1 MNFNQTSF
9 LTSAATLKDCPEQ
22 SLAEVAFAGRS
33 NAGKSSAINTL
44 CNQSRLARISKTPGR
59 TQLINFFVVEYGKYL
74 VDLPGYGFA
83 KVPLEV
89 KNKWQFELEQYL
101 RKREAL
107 CGVVLLSDIRH
118 PLKEFDRMMINWAV
132 QSQLPLHLLLTKAD
146 KLKRGAAQNTLLK
159 IKRELE
165 NHNEVSMQ
173 LFSSL
178 KNTGVVEARNVVSSW
193 LGDEED

>member
-9 LTSAATLKDCPEQ
+9 VTSAATLKDCPEQ